1 MEPAELLRSLGSRI
15 VADYREGTA
24 SSGPDAAPAADAAAE
39 AAPLPGGFLQVQPP
53 RAASGAADGAG
64 RWRRVTS
71 PSFRV

>member
-24 SSGPDAAPAADAAAE
+24 SSGPDAAPAA
-39 AAPLPGGFLQVQPP
+39 APAPVPLHGGFLQVQPP